1 MSPFSTAVMGGILG
15 GIAAGVVI
23 TLSIALF
30 GRQLA
35 ETFVRHHAAYLERR
49 FKESVLDVVL
59 ARVTS
64 FFDQGERIGQIAK
77 RVVEILQLLLH
88 RGAVQDDAAAVVQ
101 QGLRDIGAFAPKPA
115 AQATAPKQI

>member
-23 TLSIALF
+23 TLSVALF

-59 ARVTS
+59 ARVAS
-64 FFDQGERIGQIAK
+64 FLDQGERIGQIAK
-77 RVVEILQLLLH
+77 RLVEILLLLR
-88 RGAVQDDAAAVVQ
+88 RGAVQDGSADILE
-101 QGLRDIGAFAPKPA
+101 QGLHDIGAFAPKPA
-115 AQATAPKQI
+115 AQGTAPKQI